1 MSDGFSW
8 LGGASRSANDAIH
21 ARKLTMFLDAGLR
34 NYDLQAVPEYARRV
48 EAIGYDCLWTSETS
62 QDI

>member
-1 MSDGFSW
+1 
-8 LGGASRSANDAIH
+8 
-21 ARKLTMFLDAGLR
+21 MFLDAGLR